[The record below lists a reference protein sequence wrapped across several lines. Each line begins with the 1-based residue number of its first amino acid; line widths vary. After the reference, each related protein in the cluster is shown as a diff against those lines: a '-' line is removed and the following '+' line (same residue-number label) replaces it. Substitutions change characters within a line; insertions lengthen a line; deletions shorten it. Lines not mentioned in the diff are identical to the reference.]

1 LEGAQ
6 GAPAAPAAPAS
17 PEAPPGEAATGAGRK
32 RPSHAILVERA
43 NQATAYLLAS
53 ERRRAVLYVISTAL
67 LVANALLIFAF
78 APYSQGMGI
87 VILGASL
94 ALDLT
99 ILFEVRHGSSRIVTD
114 PSRAARASRV
124 FRASRASSR
133 WLLCRCDV
141 APPLHHLALAPRPR
155 SI

>member
-1 LEGAQ
+1 M
-6 GAPAAPAAPAS
+6 
-17 PEAPPGEAATGAGRK
+17 
-32 RPSHAILVERA
+32 VERA
-43 NQATAYLLAS
+43 NQARAYLLAS
-53 ERRRAVLYVISTAL
+53 ERRRALLYGISTAV

-114 PSRAARASRV
+114 PSRVARASR
-124 FRASRASSR
+124 ASRASISSR

-141 APPLHHLALAPRPR
+141 APPLHHLCTSHLCTSHLAPLHLALARFDGGGLISAELAIALHDVAWR
-155 SI
+155 GHDVA